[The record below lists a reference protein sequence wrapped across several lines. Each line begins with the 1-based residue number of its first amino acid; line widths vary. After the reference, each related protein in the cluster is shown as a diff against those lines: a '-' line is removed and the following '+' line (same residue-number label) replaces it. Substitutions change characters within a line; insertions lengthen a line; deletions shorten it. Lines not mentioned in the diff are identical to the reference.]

1 MNERI
6 RLIDAIVTL
15 AGLELKKQERSVG
28 ALGALLEESVP
39 LLLALKRRELL
50 LARMR
55 EAQAGASER
64 SDPASN
70 QDRDEEIARLTAE
83 VLAQ

>member
-1 MNERI
+1 MNDRI

-15 AGLELKKQERSVG
+15 AGVELKKQERSAG
-28 ALGALLEESVP
+28 TLGALLEESVP